1 MRGLLHLAD
10 PVAVLAA
17 VDVALAPAACA
28 VVSDAV
34 ASLVGALGGLRPG
47 AVVAAGT
54 GAVALGSDFA
64 GTWTKVDGWG
74 HVLGDRGSAAWV
86 GLEGLR
92 AALRHRDGVAGG
104 SARLLAAAEGL
115 LGSCDGGRGGS

>member
-1 MRGLLHLAD
+1 MPPWRRS
-10 PVAVLAA
+10 
-17 VDVALAPAACA
+17 ACA

-54 GAVALGSDFA
+54 GAVAFGSDFA
-64 GTWTKVDGWG
+64 DTWTKVDGWG

-92 AALRHRDGVAGG
+92 AALRSATASPAVPPASSRRPRTCSVRATAGRAG
-104 SARLLAAAEGL
+104 
-115 LGSCDGGRGGS
+115 